1 MDRQV
6 IPFTTRAEFQ
16 QHLATC
22 LARAEHTLLMFDPDF
37 SIWQLGSS
45 ASDAQLRRFFQG
57 GGRLQLAA
65 HDGKAVERDAPR
77 LLRLLNDYGHLIEVR
92 RTGAQLRQLTDSF
105 CIADQRHIVRRFHA
119 DHFRGEA
126 VFNGPQDLQ
135 ISLERFL
142 TIWLESAPGLYA
154 NSTGL

>member
-1 MDRQV
+1 MDRQA

-22 LARAEHTLLMFDPDF
+22 LSRAQHTLQLFDPDY

-45 ASDAQLRRFFQG
+45 ATEAELRRFLHA

-65 HDGKAVERDAPR
+65 HDGRLIEREAPR
-77 LLRLLNDYGHLIEVR
+77 FLRLLKDYGHLIELR
-92 RTGAQLRQLTDSF
+92 RTSAQLRQLTDSF
-105 CIADQRHIVRRFHA
+105 CIADQRDIVRRFHA

-126 VFNGPQDLQ
+126 VFNGPDDLQ
-135 ISLERFL
+135 TSLERFL
-142 TIWLESAPGLYA
+142 TIWIESSPALVQ

>member
-22 LARAEHTLLMFDPDF
+22 LSGARHTLQMFDPDY

-45 ASDAQLRRFFQG
+45 ATEAELRRFLHAG
-57 GGRLQLAA
+57 GKLQLVA
-65 HDGKAVERDAPR
+65 HDGRLIEREAPR
-77 LLRLLNDYGHLIEVR
+77 LMRLLKDYGHLIELR
-92 RTGAQLRQLTDSF
+92 RTSPQLRQLTDSF
-105 CIADQRHIVRRFHA
+105 CIADQRDMVRRFHA

-126 VFNGPQDLQ
+126 SFNAPQDLQ
-135 ISLERFL
+135 TSLERFL
-142 TIWLESAPGLYA
+142 TIWIESSPALVQ

>member
-1 MDRQV
+1 MDKQV

-22 LARAEHTLLMFDPDF
+22 LARAEQTLQMFDPDY

-45 ASDAQLRRFFQG
+45 ASDAQLRRFLRS
-57 GGRLQLAA
+57 GGRLQLVA
-65 HDGKAVERDAPR
+65 HDGRPMERAAPR
-77 LLRLLNDYGHLIEVR
+77 FLRLLKDYGHLIEVR
-92 RTGAQLRQLTDSF
+92 RTSQPLRQLTDSF
-105 CIADQRHIVRRFHA
+105 CIADQRDMVRRFHA

-126 VFNGPQDLQ
+126 VFNGPQELQ

-142 TIWLESAPGLYA
+142 TIWIESGAGLYV

>member
-37 SIWQLGSS
+37 SIWQLGSN
-45 ASDAQLRRFFQG
+45 ASDAALRRFFQG
-57 GGRLQLAA
+57 GGRLQLVA
-65 HDGKAVERDAPR
+65 HDGQPVERDAAR
-77 LLRLLNDYGHLIEVR
+77 FLRLLKDYAKQIEVR
-92 RTGAQLRQLTDSF
+92 RTPPQLRQLTDSF
-105 CIADQRHIVRRFHA
+105 CIADQRDMVRRFHA

-126 VFNGPQDLQ
+126 VINGPEDLQ

-142 TIWLESAPGLYA
+142 TIWLDSRPGLFA